1 MKNVMFALWRAFVRR
16 KPIEKN
22 ESTRLKKCL
31 GTTELT
37 ALGIGST
44 LGIGIYVII
53 GTVAYKQAGNGL
65 IFVCFQNKILVNCL
79 IFRSI
84 GCNQFYHCGD
94 IKYFCRT
101 LLCW

>member
-1 MKNVMFALWRAFVRR
+1 MKNVMFALWRSFSRR

-22 ESTRLKKCL
+22 QSTRLKKCL

-53 GTVAYKQAGNGL
+53 GTVAYKQAG
-65 IFVCFQNKILVNCL
+65 KY
-79 IFRSI
+79 SI
-84 GCNQFYHCGD
+84 PYV
-94 IKYFCRT
+94 
-101 LLCW
+101 

>member
-1 MKNVMFALWRAFVRR
+1 MFDLWRAFTRR

-53 GTVAYKQAGNGL
+53 GTVAYKQAGN
-65 IFVCFQNKILVNCL
+65 
-79 IFRSI
+79 
-84 GCNQFYHCGD
+84 
-94 IKYFCRT
+94 
-101 LLCW
+101 